1 MVMSHT
7 QELVFL
13 CMLNFFIL
21 VQSSADGPEHFD
33 YYIVVAFEGFKGRA
47 FFLGGIGR
55 VSSLF

>member
-21 VQSSADGPEHFD
+21 VQSSADGPEHCDQYQLQIIVNAGGSKWQFLSHNNMND
-33 YYIVVAFEGFKGRA
+33 YI
-47 FFLGGIGR
+47 
-55 VSSLF
+55 